1 MNILRLSSVA
11 AAVSLLSVSAMA
23 QVSPATAT
31 AAPVDPTTFV
41 NQFEATG
48 GKFAGYRRS
57 GAKGICAAG
66 EFVGSADGKALS
78 TASVFSGKGVPV
90 VVRFSVGGGN
100 PNAPDNAKSQRNLSL
115 QFNLPD
121 GERWMMGNISSPV
134 FGSSTPQQL
143 MAGLL
148 ARQPDPVTKVAD
160 PAKVKAFVDANP
172 ETLLQ
177 GRHYASQPVPA
188 SYGSVNYWGVHAHAF
203 VNASG
208 ARQFGKWI
216 FEPVGGLQGLS
227 DDEARAKGPNFLFE
241 DLRQR
246 VKDGKVAF
254 NFNLELA
261 QPGDKLDSATVPL
274 PEGRKKVTLGVL
286 KVTSVSEDGGG
297 PCLTTNYNPMVM
309 PKGVEGSNDPMLA
322 ARAAPYAVS
331 LGRRL
336 GEGAKQQ

>member
-1 MNILRLSSVA
+1 MKTLILSAVATATSLFALSA
-11 AAVSLLSVSAMA
+11 TA
-23 QVSPATAT
+23 QISPATAPPT
-31 AAPVDPTTFV
+31 QIDPTVFV
-41 NQFEATG
+41 NQFEATT
-48 GKFAGYRRS
+48 GKYEGYRRS
-57 GAKGICAAG
+57 GAKGICAMG
-66 EFVGSADGKALS
+66 EFLATPDAKALS
-78 TASVFSGKGVPV
+78 TASVFSGRPIPV
-90 VVRFSVGGGN
+90 VVRFSVGGSN
-100 PNAPDNAKSQRNLSL
+100 PKAPDNAKSQRNLSL
-115 QFNLPD
+115 QFNLPE
-121 GERWMMGNISSPV
+121 GERWMMGNISAPV

-143 MAGLL
+143 MAGLI

-160 PAKVKAFVDANP
+160 PVKVKAFTDANP

-188 SYGSVNYWGVHAHAF
+188 SFGSVNYWGVHAHGF

-208 ARQFGKWI
+208 TKQFGKWI
-216 FEPVGGLQGLS
+216 FEPVGGLQGLT
-227 DDEARAKGPNFLFE
+227 DDEAKAKGVSFLFD

-261 QPGDKLDSATVPL
+261 QPGDKIDSATVPL

-309 PKGVEGSNDPMLA
+309 PKGVEGSADPMLA